1 MKLVKL
7 SLVAALAAG
16 AFSAANATPVEEA
29 IKDIDVSGVLRY
41 RYDTGRF
48 GNRGYGFEDQRSSI
62 NDRQNHNYRAQLNFS
77 GAIADNFKAFVQFDY
92 SAKDGGYGPDSVSN
106 TSNTLNVR
114 QLYLTYTN
122 EDVATSV
129 IAGKQQLNTIWTDN
143 GIDGL
148 VGTGIKVVNNSI
160 DGLTLAAFA
169 VDSFNT
175 DTEGDT
181 LAGSKIF
188 NGYVEKN
195 SKNFP
200 EGTKLNINPYAGNLY
215 GAAAIGS
222 YDIAGGQFN
231 PQLWLS
237 YLNDT
242 GFFYALDVAYNTTI
256 FDGVNWNIEG
266 AYLGNSLDSKMKSKN
281 TAIVTE
287 YDGNGKS
294 DVITG
299 DEMMANGNLFALK
312 GTVAV
317 NGWDASLG
325 GIYYGKKDKLTIN
338 TLEDQGNI
346 GGLLAGEEI
355 FYTDGSNLNGD
366 IGRNIFGYVT
376 AGYTFN
382 EIVRVGADF
391 VYGGTKTD
399 PEAESTGGKKFEAV
413 ARVDYKYSPKL
424 NFSAFYSYVNVDN
437 NHKNEYDGR
446 DGRKNTVRL
455 QALYK
460 F

>member
-16 AFSAANATPVEEA
+16 AFSAANATPLEEA

-41 RYDTGRF
+41 RYESSNPWSND
-48 GNRGYGFEDQRSSI
+48 NYGSGISGKQD
-62 NDRQNHNYRAQLNFS
+62 HKYRAQVNFNA
-77 GAIADNFKAFVQFDY
+77 AIADNFKAFVQFDY
-92 SAKDGGYGPDSVSN
+92 NSKDGGYGENSISN
-106 TSNTLNVR
+106 TSDTLSVR

-143 GIDGL
+143 GVDGL

-169 VDSFNT
+169 VDSFNEASDST
-175 DTEGDT
+175 VIITQESNNKITGVQFNRGNPQGDSDTSG
-181 LAGSKIF
+181 A
-188 NGYVEKN
+188 
-195 SKNFP
+195 
-200 EGTKLNINPYAGNLY
+200 LNWDKNLY

-222 YDIAGGQFN
+222 YEFLGGQFN
-231 PQLWLS
+231 PQLWLAYMS
-237 YLNDT
+237 DNAFL
-242 GFFYALDVAYNTTI
+242 YAVDAAYSTTI
-256 FDGVNWNIEG
+256 FDGINWTLEG
-266 AYLGNSLDSKMKSKN
+266 AYLGNSLDSKLKN
-281 TAIVTE
+281 AL
-287 YDGNGKS
+287 S
-294 DVITG
+294 DQA
-299 DEMMANGNLFALK
+299 ANGNFFALR
-312 GTVAV
+312 GSVEL

-325 GIYYGKKDKLTIN
+325 GLYYGKKDKVTLTTI
-338 TLEDQGNI
+338 EDQGNL
-346 GGLLAGEEI
+346 GSLLAGEEI
-355 FYTDGSNLNGD
+355 FYTNGSNLNGD

-382 EIVRVGADF
+382 ETVRVGADF
-391 VYGGTKTD
+391 VYGGTKTG
-399 PEAESTGGKKFEAV
+399 EIGNGGKKLEAV

-424 NFSAFYSYVNVDN
+424 NFSAFYSYVNV
-437 NHKNEYDGR
+437 
-446 DGRKNTVRL
+446 NTDPESTHHDAVRL

>member
-16 AFSAANATPVEEA
+16 AFSAANATPLEEA

-41 RYDTGRF
+41 RYESSNPWSNANF
-48 GNRGYGFEDQRSSI
+48 GSGISGKQD
-62 NDRQNHNYRAQLNFS
+62 HKYRAQVNFS
-77 GAIADNFKAFVQFDY
+77 GAISDNFKAFVQFDY
-92 SAKDGGYGPDSVSN
+92 NSQDGGYGIDSISN
-106 TSNTLNVR
+106 TSDTLTVR

-169 VDSFNT
+169 MDSFNEKVPAT
-175 DTEGDT
+175 ADTTSGTFNKGNVNGDGDVSGA
-181 LAGSKIF
+181 LDW
-188 NGYVEKN
+188 
-195 SKNFP
+195 SKN
-200 EGTKLNINPYAGNLY
+200 IY

-231 PQLWLS
+231 PQLWLAYMS
-237 YLNDT
+237 DNAFL
-242 GFFYALDVAYNTTI
+242 YALDAAYNTTI
-256 FDGVNWNIEG
+256 FDGINWTLEG
-266 AYLGNSLDSKMKSKN
+266 AYLGNSVDNKLKDRLSN
-281 TAIVTE
+281 QA
-287 YDGNGKS
+287 
-294 DVITG
+294 
-299 DEMMANGNLFALK
+299 ANGNFFALR
-312 GTVAV
+312 GTVEV

-325 GIYYGKKDKLTIN
+325 GLYYGKKDKATVTTI
-338 TLEDQGNI
+338 EDQGNL
-346 GGLLAGEEI
+346 GSLLAGEEI
-355 FYTDGSNLNGD
+355 FYTRGSNLNGD
-366 IGRNIFGYVT
+366 LGRNIFGYVT

-382 EIVRVGADF
+382 ETVRVGADF
-391 VYGGTKTD
+391 VYGGTKT
-399 PEAESTGGKKFEAV
+399 ENNSGGKKLEAV

-424 NFSAFYSYVNVDN
+424 NFSAFYSYVNVDTDPEST
-437 NHKNEYDGR
+437 HHDA
-446 DGRKNTVRL
+446 VRL

>member
-16 AFSAANATPVEEA
+16 AFSAANATPLEEA

-41 RYDTGRF
+41 RYESSNPWSNANF
-48 GNRGYGFEDQRSSI
+48 GSGISGKQD
-62 NDRQNHNYRAQLNFS
+62 HKYRAQVNFS
-77 GAIADNFKAFVQFDY
+77 GAISDNFKAFVQFDY
-92 SAKDGGYGPDSVSN
+92 NSQDGGYGTDSISN
-106 TSNTLNVR
+106 TSDTLTVR

-148 VGTGIKVVNNSI
+148 VGTGVKVVNNSI

-169 VDSFNT
+169 MDSFNEAS
-175 DTEGDT
+175 DTTVTINQKITGVQFNRGNPKGDSDVSGA
-181 LAGSKIF
+181 LDW
-188 NGYVEKN
+188 
-195 SKNFP
+195 SKN
-200 EGTKLNINPYAGNLY
+200 IY

-231 PQLWLS
+231 PQLWLAYMS
-237 YLNDT
+237 DNAFL
-242 GFFYALDVAYNTTI
+242 YALDAAYSTTI
-256 FDGVNWNIEG
+256 FDGINWTIEG
-266 AYLGNSLDSKMKSKN
+266 AYLGNSVDNKLKDRLD
-281 TAIVTE
+281 A
-287 YDGNGKS
+287 
-294 DVITG
+294 
-299 DEMMANGNLFALK
+299 ANGNFFALR
-312 GTVAV
+312 GTVEV

-325 GIYYGKKDKLTIN
+325 GLYYGKKDKVTLTTI
-338 TLEDQGNI
+338 EDQGNL
-346 GGLLAGEEI
+346 GSLLAGEEI
-355 FYTDGSNLNGD
+355 FYTNGSNLNGD

-382 EIVRVGADF
+382 ETVRVGADF
-391 VYGGTKTD
+391 VYGGTKTNIIGQ
-399 PEAESTGGKKFEAV
+399 GGKKLEAV

-424 NFSAFYSYVNVDN
+424 NFSAFYSYVNVDTDPEST
-437 NHKNEYDGR
+437 HHDA
-446 DGRKNTVRL
+446 VRL